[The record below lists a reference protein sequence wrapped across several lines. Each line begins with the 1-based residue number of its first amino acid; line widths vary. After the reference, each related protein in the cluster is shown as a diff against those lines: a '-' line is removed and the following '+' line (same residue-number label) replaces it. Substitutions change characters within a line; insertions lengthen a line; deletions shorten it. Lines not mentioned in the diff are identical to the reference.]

1 MGEKR
6 INTLKTLHNSYFDSE
21 NNDDFTFD
29 SGKVSIASDAEDNYP
44 EMFTDDMSLY
54 QDRKDTAEKI
64 YEIWKDS
71 PYFEKYNSENW
82 GIKKIPKKDV
92 LNIFYYVKEKLEKQ
106 KKLSSFEIIIA
117 INEFF
122 DFNYDYIAQYILSPK
137 MKLELYQE
145 YYENGRKKEMEEQ
158 NTKKL
163 F

>member
-1 MGEKR
+1 MAR

-21 NNDDFTFD
+21 KTDDINYD
-29 SGKVSIASDAEDNYP
+29 GKVAIASDAEDNYP
-44 EMFTDDMSLY
+44 EMFTDDMILY

-71 PYFEKYNSENW
+71 SYFDKYNSSVW

-92 LNIFYYVKEKLEKQ
+92 LNIFYYVKDNLEKQ
-106 KKLSSFEIIIA
+106 KKLSAFETVIA

-122 DFNYDYIAQYILSPK
+122 DFNYDYIVQFILSPK

-158 NTKKL
+158 NAKKL